1 MIALA
6 KPWNP
11 VEQRRAFRALLE
23 AWARP
28 GTMAELAA
36 WSAPDGA
43 GLCVLASLCDQGT
56 SLCDLHGLLAVGDR
70 SRLGVAMRDPA
81 HAAEAAFIL
90 ADGGRDPDS
99 LTPQRGT
106 LLAPELGATVVLTGA
121 HFHSGGKELTL
132 QGPGIATTSSIS
144 IGGLHPGW
152 LEARS
157 RWCDFPLGVDLVLC
171 SGSAVL
177 CLPRHVRIGA

>member
-1 MIALA
+1 MITLE

-11 VEQRRAFRALLE
+11 LEQRLAFRALMD

-28 GTMAELAA
+28 GTIAELTS
-36 WSAPDGA
+36 WSAAGAA
-43 GLCVLASLCDQGT
+43 GLCVLATLCDQGT
-56 SLCDLHGLLAVGDR
+56 SLCDLHGQLAPGDR
-70 SRLGVAMRDPA
+70 SRLGVPLRDPA
-81 HAAEAAFIL
+81 NAAEAAFIL
-90 ADGGRDPDS
+90 ADGTRDPETM
-99 LTPQRGT
+99 TPQRGT

-121 HFHSGGKELTL
+121 DFSADGTELVL
-132 QGPGIATTSSIS
+132 QGPGIATTCRIS
-144 IGGLHPGW
+144 VGGLHPGW

-171 SGSAVL
+171 SGSSIL

>member
-11 VEQRRAFRALLE
+11 VEQRLAFRALME

-28 GTMAELAA
+28 GTIADLAS

-43 GLCVLASLCDQGT
+43 GLCVLATLCDQGT
-56 SLCDLHGLLAVGDR
+56 SLCDLHEQLSAGDR
-70 SRLGVAMRDPA
+70 SRLGVSLRDPA
-81 HAAEAAFIL
+81 NAAEAAFIL
-90 ADGGRDPDS
+90 ADGTREPGDLS
-99 LTPQRGT
+99 PQRGT
-106 LLAPELGATVVLTGA
+106 LLTPELGATVVLTGT
-121 HFHSGGKELTL
+121 HFNGGTELTL
-132 QGPGIATTSSIS
+132 RGPGIATTCRLS

-152 LEARS
+152 LEART

-171 SGSAVL
+171 SGSAVI